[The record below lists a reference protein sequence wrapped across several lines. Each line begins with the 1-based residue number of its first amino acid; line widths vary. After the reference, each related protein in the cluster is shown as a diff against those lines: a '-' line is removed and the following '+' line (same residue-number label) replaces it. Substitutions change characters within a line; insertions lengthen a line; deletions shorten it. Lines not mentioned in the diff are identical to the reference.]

1 MVKCEETKIYYEQN
15 NIRVSNQL
23 KIINELKDGPRSMTD
38 LSVKL
43 SLSFTA
49 ISKIVNELNQAGVV
63 VLEKVSAN
71 EKKIGRKPVLVK
83 LNEDVG
89 VLCAIDLSRQNVMV
103 SLATI
108 NNKILCEEV
117 VTHPLLIDRAC
128 FENIITTIH
137 HLLEH
142 ENVKGRKLLGIC
154 VAAPGIIDKE
164 TGDFIYAPRVENYQ
178 HFNMRTFFGD
188 AFGVPVDIFND
199 VNLGCIA
206 EMKFGCIPPLAE
218 NVYFAYIDSIT
229 GSALLLNGKLYVGS
243 HGSAGELPDYHVS
256 DGEEKPT
263 NGLLYGMY
271 NVFDLLSQGVKKD
284 PNHPLYHSGQI
295 MSVETIRDLY
305 YADDPLV
312 SRVLDEIARKN
323 AIQLLATEQ
332 LLDLDYIVIQGSIT
346 SFGEKFKRKLIS
358 YYDHYSASSIQA
370 TILFSSLNNEANLL
384 GAVYQANNLYWLR
397 RFGDMT
403 AERTTVS
410 DYNVLQFFGNH
421 I

>member
-49 ISKIVNELNQAGVV
+49 ISKIVNELNQADVV

-137 HLLEH
+137 HLLKH
-142 ENVKGRKLLGIC
+142 ENVKGRNLLGIC
-154 VAAPGIIDKE
+154 VAAPG
-164 TGDFIYAPRVENYQ
+164 R
-178 HFNMRTFFGD
+178 
-188 AFGVPVDIFND
+188 
-199 VNLGCIA
+199 
-206 EMKFGCIPPLAE
+206 
-218 NVYFAYIDSIT
+218 
-229 GSALLLNGKLYVGS
+229 
-243 HGSAGELPDYHVS
+243 
-256 DGEEKPT
+256 
-263 NGLLYGMY
+263 
-271 NVFDLLSQGVKKD
+271 
-284 PNHPLYHSGQI
+284 
-295 MSVETIRDLY
+295 
-305 YADDPLV
+305 
-312 SRVLDEIARKN
+312 
-323 AIQLLATEQ
+323 
-332 LLDLDYIVIQGSIT
+332 
-346 SFGEKFKRKLIS
+346 
-358 YYDHYSASSIQA
+358 
-370 TILFSSLNNEANLL
+370 
-384 GAVYQANNLYWLR
+384 
-397 RFGDMT
+397 
-403 AERTTVS
+403 
-410 DYNVLQFFGNH
+410 
-421 I
+421 